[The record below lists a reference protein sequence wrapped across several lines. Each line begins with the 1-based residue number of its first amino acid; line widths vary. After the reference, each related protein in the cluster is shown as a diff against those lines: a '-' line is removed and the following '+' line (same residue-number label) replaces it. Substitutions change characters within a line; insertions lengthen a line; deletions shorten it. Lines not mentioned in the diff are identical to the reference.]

1 MEDRTQ
7 ILDGLNSVAEVG
19 KIVIEKD
26 GFYKDGSF
34 VQHDNVAYNGTYAT
48 VLFDGLGMILEL
60 IDGDRV

>member
-34 VQHDNVAYNGTYAT
+34 AQHDNVAYN
-48 VLFDGLGMILEL
+48 EL
-60 IDGDRV
+60 MQQFYLMD